1 MGNFKKHVTSMSC
14 TLETTTQSCDN
25 GQWIPFYGQLSI
37 NHNIDAH
44 YQVKDSLYMPW
55 TPRA

>member
-1 MGNFKKHVTSMSC
+1 MSC

-25 GQWIPFYGQLSI
+25 GQRIPFYGQLSI

-44 YQVKDSLYMPW
+44 FQVKHSLYMPW